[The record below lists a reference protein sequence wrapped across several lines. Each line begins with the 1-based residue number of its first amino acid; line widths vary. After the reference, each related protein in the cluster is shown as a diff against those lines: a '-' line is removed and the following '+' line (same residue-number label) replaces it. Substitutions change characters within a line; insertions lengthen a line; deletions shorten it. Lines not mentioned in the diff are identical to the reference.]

1 MLNSNRVSL
10 IIGISGFSEW
20 LNPEQTV
27 ETGVQVQVGTPWLIP
42 IFIVFVCVKRP
53 RGKMNKI
60 ADLL

>member
-1 MLNSNRVSL
+1 MLNSNYFSL

-42 IFIVFVCVKRP
+42 IFIVFVCVCKEAK
-53 RGKMNKI
+53 GK
-60 ADLL
+60 DE

>member
-1 MLNSNRVSL
+1 MLNSNHFSL

-20 LNPEQTV
+20 LNPEKTV
-27 ETGVQVQVGTPWLIP
+27 ETGVQVQV
-42 IFIVFVCVKRP
+42 VFSLFLCVCVKRP